1 MGYGVEKRGGSEP
14 LSTEEP
20 PLGLT
25 AVQSLPLREAST
37 MPIEAK
43 NNRRSGIVLEEVAQ
57 PAAGIFLGVQPD
69 THVILSLFC
78 EESD

>member
-1 MGYGVEKRGGSEP
+1 
-14 LSTEEP
+14 
-20 PLGLT
+20 
-25 AVQSLPLREAST
+25 